1 MHRDFN
7 TDLLVGSTS
16 LACTQS
22 ASALYVGHGVSTVK
36 PAVEYVRLE
45 ANTTRRS
52 GCAYRIEHIDRQ
64 GDPALIMVTQKDTMK
79 KLPLPPL
86 PPLSDPP
93 TEPPIPRT

>member
-52 GCAYRIEHIDRQ
+52 GCAYRIEQIDRQ
-64 GDPALIMVTQKDTMK
+64 GDPTLVMVKKKDIGG
-79 KLPLPPL
+79 KLPMPPL
-86 PPLSDPP
+86 TDPRP
-93 TEPPIPRT
+93 WPPIPRT